1 MSQYP
6 NRYYEELAGLII
18 KNASLALKSEE
29 VCFYEER
36 AKSYQI
42 VTKIIE
48 KPKTKTSFFW
58 TPWVAGIKR
67 KKEIQVS
74 QKQETEY
81 YKGTLYITNMRL
93 VFKCKVDAFDLMITN
108 ISSVK
113 QYRNGIRVLVG
124 SNAYDVMTSDVERI
138 LHIIDIMNKA
148 FKSDVEAE
156 DAKQSEI
163 KAQTT
168 KSKATVPDTEIPWGW
183 VTANR
188 GFIEPRDSK
197 LADLMQIAANTR
209 EIDKK
214 INALKDLITYYHTY
228 RQECEERGGDFYKYF
243 LGMHVY
249 VNGKKDFLINKWQT
263 ELKNLEDGY
272 LDVKE
277 KEDVIAKAKPT
288 LKADIIAVI
297 QSNQGILQKDLYSHF
312 DPLLKEEI
320 YATLYELLKEGKLTK
335 EKCGNSNKLFIV

>member
-1 MSQYP
+1 MSNQ
-6 NRYYEELAGLII
+6 YYEELAGLII
-18 KNASLALKSEE
+18 KNTSLSLKSEE
-29 VCFYEER
+29 VCFYEEK
-36 AKSYQI
+36 AKSYQV
-42 VTKIIE
+42 VTKIVE

-81 YKGTLYITNMRL
+81 YKGILYITNMRL
-93 VFKCKVDAFDLMITN
+93 VFKCKVDAFDLMISN
-108 ISSVK
+108 ISSIK
-113 QYRNGIRVLVG
+113 QYRNGIRVLAG
-124 SNAYDVMTSDVERI
+124 RNAYDVMTSDVNKI

-156 DAKQSEI
+156 EAQKAEV
-163 KAQTT
+163 KAQT
-168 KSKATVPDTEIPWGW
+168 SKPKTTEPDTELPWGW
-183 VTANR
+183 VTSNR

-197 LADLMQIAANTR
+197 LADLMQVAANTR
-209 EIDKK
+209 EVDKK
-214 INALKDLITYYHTY
+214 INALKELIAYYNVY
-228 RQECEERGGDFYKYF
+228 KKECEERGGDFYKYF

-263 ELKNLEDGY
+263 ELENLEDGY

-297 QSNQGILQKDLYSHF
+297 QNNQGILQKDLYSHF

-320 YATLYELLKEGKLTK
+320 YSTLYELLKEGKLTK
-335 EKCGNSNKLFIV
+335 EKSGNTNKLFIV